1 MLRMKASENLNHR
14 VPESPESESNYD
26 DVEEEACPEP
36 EQPSRIPCNSSSM
49 DSFDSGLDTRSLIGF
64 LHSLSLS
71 DIPTAQV

>member
-1 MLRMKASENLNHR
+1 MKASESLNRR

-49 DSFDSGLDTRSLIGF
+49 DSFDSGLDTRSLYWILALG
-64 LHSLSLS
+64 LSLS
-71 DIPTAQV
+71 DSPTPQV